1 MFKTDKPFGFAHKD
15 LLWVYQNI
23 KGELVMLSEKDG
35 LSEYKTTKSKR
46 TKIFIVTSVDVYS
59 LLCSTYNKL
68 KGKFIVLDTEEALHR
83 IRAITLDKD
92 NIQIDFMS
100 FIKSGLNVTKP
111 RYKIKESNFKKESKN
126 LIHILSDRV
135 HNQNKVFKKT
145 YQTLNTEL
153 LAFIKKKISAQK
165 FNRYKK
171 YLSELLVRV
180 VTNNLP
186 YDEILNIKLGNEIII
201 NKDGYRDVQKYCEC
215 ASSIRTIQAF
225 QDVII
230 NKTPVEKA
238 LLENYGDAF
247 SLNMMLNAWHPKS
260 ATFTENYSKKR
271 YKGLNLIS
279 KESLLSKDLLKRRNK
294 TDIVSKKVSHTL
306 YVKKGIM
313 KVENLVKKLKLPEDE
328 YRVVG
333 APVKDNKVNIVKEG
347 IALHGIHSN
356 KIFSIIGIH

>member
-23 KGELVMLSEKDG
+23 KGDLVVLDEDTGSYT
-35 LSEYKTTKSKR
+35 YKNTAQKKS
-46 TKIFIVTSVDVYS
+46 KIFIVSSAQLYF
-59 LLCSTYNKL
+59 LLCTSYSKL
-68 KGKFIVLDTEEALHR
+68 RGKFVVLDTEEALHR
-83 IRAITLDKD
+83 IRAIILDKD
-92 NIQIDFMS
+92 NIKVDFMS

-111 RYKIKESNFKKESKN
+111 RLKLKESSFKKESKH
-126 LIHILSDRV
+126 LIHILSDRIK
-135 HNQNKVFKKT
+135 NQNKVFKKT

-153 LAFIKKKISAQK
+153 LAFVKKKVSTQK
-165 FNRYKK
+165 FNKYKD
-171 YLSELLVRV
+171 YLSELLARV

-186 YDEILNIKLGNEIII
+186 YDAILNIKLGKDVIV
-201 NKDGYRDVQKYCEC
+201 NKESFRDVQKFCEC
-215 ASSIRTIQAF
+215 ASSLRTIQTF
-225 QDVII
+225 QDIVL

-247 SLNMMLNAWHPKS
+247 SLKLMMDAWNPKS

-271 YKGLNLIS
+271 YKTLNLVSKNSLIS
-279 KESLLSKDLLKRRNK
+279 RDLIKRRNK
-294 TDIVSKKVSHTL
+294 TDIVSKKMNHTL

-333 APVKDNKVNIVKEG
+333 AIVKDDKVNIVKEG

-356 KIFSIIGIH
+356 KIFSVIGVH